1 MVPKVHT
8 KLLHSKS
15 VQIEDKALE
24 VRQPEQAFIN
34 NELKQ
39 LVYLLKARSN
49 DLKPLKI
56 PKTIN
61 T

>member
-15 VQIEDKALE
+15 VQIEDKPLE
-24 VRQPEQAFIN
+24 VKQPEQAFIN

-49 DLKPLKI
+49 DLQPLKI